1 MIRRAIA
8 LRLAALVA
16 LSGLLP
22 IVLLAIVGLQILKRR
37 GEQASTEAL
46 TAIAAQA
53 SARIGMYIAQQ
64 RETLRA
70 LAMAV
75 GSEPDAARRLADVTL
90 DAPSLGRLRLVDAQT
105 PAQSLPPALRREQV
119 ARALAGTEVASETY
133 IHELSPAMDV
143 CVPSGKPAHAVC
155 ATLDLLELQRQ
166 VQRIRVG
173 HSGYALA
180 FDRGGRLL
188 AAGAGTLRAASS
200 PTWAG
205 ALPSSSP
212 LPKRC
217 AGRAR
222 RWWCWGW
229 APWLRW

>member
-46 TAIAAQA
+46 TAIAEQA
-53 SARIGMYIAQQ
+53 SARIGMYISQQ

-90 DAPSLGRLRLVDAQT
+90 DATSLGRLRLIDAQT
-105 PAQSLPPALRREQV
+105 PAQSLPPALRPEQKQ
-119 ARALAGTEVASETY
+119 RSRSTGSE
-133 IHELSPAMDV
+133 M
-143 CVPSGKPAHAVC
+143 
-155 ATLDLLELQRQ
+155 LDGE
-166 VQRIRVG
+166 
-173 HSGYALA
+173 
-180 FDRGGRLL
+180 FDRSLSTSSRMRLVYT
-188 AAGAGTLRAASS
+188 TL
-200 PTWAG
+200 
-205 ALPSSSP
+205 
-212 LPKRC
+212 
-217 AGRAR
+217 
-222 RWWCWGW
+222 
-229 APWLRW
+229 LRG